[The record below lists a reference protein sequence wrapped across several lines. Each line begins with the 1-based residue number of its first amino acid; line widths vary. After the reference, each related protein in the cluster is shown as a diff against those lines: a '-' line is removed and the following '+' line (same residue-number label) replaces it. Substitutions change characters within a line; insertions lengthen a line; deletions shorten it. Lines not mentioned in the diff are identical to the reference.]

1 MNQPM
6 IPEVL
11 PAREPE
17 IADALPVR
25 VPSQRGRPRRK
36 SGRTLLNLV
45 RAFLGW
51 CWRIPVGTLLCMFPY
66 LPGIVAFIPTILV
79 IGWSYRWM
87 QALVLRGWWGQS
99 GRRADGTFEEF
110 CRTLG
115 ADAPV
120 VRPRWFLRERMR
132 VTLDS
137 PGPDGMPASSF
148 RTLLRFLS
156 LPWHSAW
163 LNLKIGVQGLFCTY
177 LLTGPGCL
185 LMLIGWEFGWLNSF
199 HKGYE
204 QAFVGALTSLG
215 GIALLIAALFYV
227 PMAQLH
233 QAVTGDMRAFF
244 EFRFVWRLIQAYR
257 FAYLILAGMLALASF
272 FVIVYKTAP
281 VGFDGFN
288 DFWTNARDEQIR
300 GYLYLYFL
308 VCSFMGIVAL
318 LVTRWFAA
326 ILYRFA
332 VLKVL
337 REGWVA
343 LEELHP
349 TLADW
354 LHRLEIMPPAPASPG
369 KVRFSL
375 GSATWWVVG
384 VLDVII
390 VLLAVVVSAGISRV
404 AGPIVIGLWVFGWM
418 VLGPLF
424 LFQRGGLL
432 SYVKFNDRRIIF
444 GLLFWM
450 WFGFLAS
457 VYVGQFVN
465 HHPISG
471 FMNHPLIQF
480 PCFNFVP
487 NYSPPPPH

>member
-1 MNQPM
+1 MNPST

-11 PAREPE
+11 PARERD
-17 IADALPVR
+17 IATALPAR
-25 VPSQRGRPRRK
+25 PRARRPRRG
-36 SGRTLLNLV
+36 SGPTLLGLI
-45 RAFLGW
+45 RAFCGW
-51 CWRIPVGTLLCMFPY
+51 CWHIPMGTLLCMFPY
-66 LPGIVAFIPTILV
+66 LPGIVAFLPTVLV
-79 IGWSYRWM
+79 VGWSYRWM
-87 QALVLRGWWGQS
+87 QALVLRGWWAQS
-99 GRRADGTFEEF
+99 RRREEGTFEEF

-120 VRPRWFLRERMR
+120 IRPRWFMRERMR
-132 VTLDS
+132 LTLKS
-137 PGPDGMPASSF
+137 PGLDGKPASVF
-148 RTLLRFLS
+148 RTLLRLLS

-163 LNLKIGVQGLFCTY
+163 LNFKIGVQGLFCTY

-199 HKGYE
+199 NKGYE

-215 GIALLIAALFYV
+215 GMALLIAALFYV
-227 PMAQLH
+227 PMAQVH

-257 FAYLILAGMLALASF
+257 FAYVILAGMLVLASF
-272 FVIVYKTAP
+272 FVIVFKTAP

-288 DFWTNARDEQIR
+288 DFWTNASDEQLR
-300 GYLYLYFL
+300 AYQYAYYLA
-308 VCSFMGIVAL
+308 CSFFGFVAI
-318 LVTRWFAA
+318 LVTRWVAA
-326 ILYRFA
+326 FLYRFA

-337 REGWVA
+337 REGWVSPQ
-343 LEELHP
+343 ELHP
-349 TLADW
+349 KLANW
-354 LHRLEIMPPAPASPG
+354 LHRLDITPPTPDSPG
-369 KVRFSL
+369 ELRFGM
-375 GSATWWVVG
+375 GSPAWWVVG
-384 VLDVII
+384 LLDTAIL
-390 VLLAVVVSAGISRV
+390 LLAVLTSSAIAWFVGLILL
-404 AGPIVIGLWVFGWM
+404 GLWLFGWT

-465 HHPISG
+465 YHPGSG
-471 FMNHPLIQF
+471 FTNHPLIQF

-487 NYSPPPPH
+487 SYAPPPPH